1 MSGEVTIIPPER
13 LPVRKRHPKRVVPKP
28 FLSSLRRLTTANP
41 DRIDRI
47 MNKALTRAENGDF
60 AFFKELVD
68 RLDGRV
74 AYKVGGDEDAPPIKL
89 IITGVPRGGDDD

>member
-1 MSGEVTIIPPER
+1 MAGEVTIIPPQR
-13 LPVRKRHPKRVVPKP
+13 LLTRRRSKRVVLKP
-28 FLSSLRRLTTANP
+28 FLSSLQRLTTANP

-89 IITGVPRGGDDD
+89 VITGVPRGGDDD